1 MTFNALW
8 ASREDG
14 AISVELR
21 RIDDAQLM
29 DGDVTVDVEYSTVN
43 YKDGLAITG
52 ASPVIRTFPMIPGI
66 DFAGV
71 VAASRHPD
79 FAPGERVLLN
89 GWELSQTHFGGY
101 AQRARVRG
109 EWLVKV
115 PAAFS
120 TRDAMAIGTAGY
132 TAMLSVLALEKGG
145 LMPDSGAILVT
156 GASGGVGSV
165 AVALLSQLG
174 YRVIASTGR
183 PEETS
188 YLQRLGASEVIDRRT
203 LSEPGKPVA
212 APKWAGAVD
221 SVGGHTLVNVLAQT
235 DYRGV
240 VTSCGLAQSTDLP
253 GSVLPFILRH
263 ITLAGID
270 SVNAPQWAR
279 TEAWQ
284 RLARDLDLAKLG
296 QAETLIGLADV
307 PEIAR
312 RILHG
317 QVRGR
322 TVVDVNR

>member
-132 TAMLSVLALEKGG
+132 TAMLSVLALER
-145 LMPDSGAILVT
+145 A
-156 GASGGVGSV
+156 GS
-165 AVALLSQLG
+165 
-174 YRVIASTGR
+174 R
-183 PEETS
+183 PS
-188 YLQRLGASEVIDRRT
+188 ADPSWSRAR
-203 LSEPGKPVA
+203 A
-212 APKWAGAVD
+212 AA
-221 SVGGHTLVNVLAQT
+221 
-235 DYRGV
+235 
-240 VTSCGLAQSTDLP
+240 
-253 GSVLPFILRH
+253 
-263 ITLAGID
+263 
-270 SVNAPQWAR
+270 WAR
-279 TEAWQ
+279 WPWRCCRSWA
-284 RLARDLDLAKLG
+284 
-296 QAETLIGLADV
+296 
-307 PEIAR
+307 IA
-312 RILHG
+312 
-317 QVRGR
+317 
-322 TVVDVNR
+322 

>member
-71 VAASRHPD
+71 VSASRHPD

-101 AQRARVRG
+101 AQRARARG

-145 LMPDSGAILVT
+145 LTPERGPILVT

-174 YRVIASTGR
+174 LRAHRVALATHYVNALALAFGVQQEQVPVTRNGIAS
-183 PEETS
+183 
-188 YLQRLGASEVIDRRT
+188 LL
-203 LSEPGKPVA
+203 
-212 APKWAGAVD
+212 
-221 SVGGHTLVNVLAQT
+221 
-235 DYRGV
+235 
-240 VTSCGLAQSTDLP
+240 
-253 GSVLPFILRH
+253 
-263 ITLAGID
+263 
-270 SVNAPQWAR
+270 
-279 TEAWQ
+279 
-284 RLARDLDLAKLG
+284 
-296 QAETLIGLADV
+296 
-307 PEIAR
+307 
-312 RILHG
+312 
-317 QVRGR
+317 
-322 TVVDVNR
+322 